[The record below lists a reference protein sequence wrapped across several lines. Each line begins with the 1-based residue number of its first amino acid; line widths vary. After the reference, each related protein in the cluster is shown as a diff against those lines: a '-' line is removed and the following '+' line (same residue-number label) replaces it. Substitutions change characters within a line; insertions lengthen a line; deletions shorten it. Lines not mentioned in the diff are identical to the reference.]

1 MNLLRVLTLAA
12 VAGLFAGCSAPKQA
26 SSSARPPNI
35 VVIFCDDLGYGDIG
49 SYGSKTPT
57 PNIDRM
63 AREGM
68 RFTDFY
74 VGQAVCS
81 ASRAALLTG
90 CYPGRVGV
98 QGAYPPNSKV
108 GLNPKEITIAEV
120 LKSRGYAT
128 AIYGKWHLGDAPE
141 FLPTR
146 QGFDEW
152 FGLPYSNDM
161 WPNHPTNKKFPP
173 LPLYENEKVIELM
186 PDQSLLTKQYTER
199 AVGFIERNK
208 DKPFFLYVPHSMPHV
223 PIFASKAFA
232 GKTGLGLYADVIHEI
247 DWSVGQIL
255 AALKKHGLD
264 DNTLVVFTSDNGPWT
279 VFGNHAGSTAGLR
292 EDKGTSFD
300 GGVKVPCVV
309 RWPGRVPAGRVT
321 RQLAG
326 TIDLLPTFAVLAGA
340 EASKDRVID
349 GRDMSGL
356 LFGKP
361 GATPHRD
368 TQFIY
373 WGEHLD
379 AVRSGPWKLHFKHP
393 FRQTLRAGMDGAMGA
408 YTTDNIEQSLFNV
421 ETDPFEKNDVS
432 AKHPDV
438 VAKLSALAE
447 QMRDDIGDSNP
458 KRVGRGVRP
467 PGRIE

>member
-1 MNLLRVLTLAA
+1 MNRFTLTLAA
-12 VAGLFAGCSAPKQA
+12 AVAVILAGCSSTKPA
-26 SSSARPPNI
+26 SAKRPPNI
-35 VVIFCDDLGYGDIG
+35 VVIFCDDLGYGDLG

-57 PNIDRM
+57 PNLDRM

-90 CYPGRVGV
+90 CYPGRVGI
-98 QGAYPPNSKV
+98 QGALGPNSKV
-108 GLNPKEITIAEV
+108 GLNPNEVTIAEV

-128 AIYGKWHLGDAPE
+128 AIYGKWHLGDAPG

-186 PDQSLLTKQYTER
+186 PDQSLLTKRYTER
-199 AVGFIERNK
+199 AVGFIERNR

-223 PIFASKAFA
+223 PIFASKAFS
-232 GKTGLGLYADVIHEI
+232 GKTGLGLYADVVHEI

-255 AALKKHGLD
+255 AAIKNQGLD
-264 DNTLVVFTSDNGPWT
+264 DDTLVIFTSDNGPWT
-279 VFGNHAGSTAGLR
+279 VFGNHAGSSGGLR

-300 GGVKVPCVV
+300 GGVKVPCIA
-309 RWPGRVPAGRVT
+309 RWPGKIPAGQVA

-326 TIDLLPTFAVLAGA
+326 TIDLLPTFAKFAGA
-340 EASKDRVID
+340 EVPRDRLID
-349 GRDMSGL
+349 GRDMGAL
-356 LFGKP
+356 LLGKA
-361 GATPHRD
+361 GSTPHRD

-373 WGEHLD
+373 WLEHLD

-393 FRQTLRAGMDGAMGA
+393 FRTTAKAGMDGAAGTHGA
-408 YTTDNIEQSLFNV
+408 GNIERSLFNV
-421 ETDPFEKNDVS
+421 ETDPFEKNDVLS
-432 AKHPDV
+432 AHPQV
-438 VAKLSALAE
+438 AAKLDSLAE
-447 QMRDDIGDSNP
+447 QMRDDLGDTGP

-467 PGRIE
+467 AGRVE

>member
-1 MNLLRVLTLAA
+1 MILYRIFALLALAA
-12 VAGLFAGCSAPKQA
+12 FISGCSVPKSAPAK
-26 SSSARPPNI
+26 RPPNI
-35 VVIFCDDLGYGDIG
+35 VVIFCDDLGYGDLG

-57 PNIDRM
+57 PNLDRM

-90 CYPGRVGV
+90 CYPGRVGI
-98 QGAYPPNSKV
+98 QGALWPNSKV
-108 GLNPKEITIAEV
+108 GLNPNELTIAEV
-120 LKSRGYAT
+120 LKTRGYAT

-161 WPNHPTNKKFPP
+161 WPNHPTNKKYPP
-173 LPLYENEKVIELM
+173 LPLYENEKVVELM
-186 PDQSLLTKQYTER
+186 PDQSLLTKRYTER

-223 PIFASKAFA
+223 PIFASKAFS
-232 GKTGLGLYADVIHEI
+232 GKTGLGLYADVVHEI

-255 AALKKHGLD
+255 AALKKQGLD
-264 DNTLVVFTSDNGPWT
+264 DDTLVVFTSDNGPWT
-279 VFGNHAGSTAGLR
+279 VFGNHAGSSGGLR

-300 GGVKVPCVV
+300 GGVKVPCIA
-309 RWPGRVPAGRVT
+309 RWPGKIHAGQVA

-326 TIDLLPTFAVLAGA
+326 TIDLLPTFAKFAGA
-340 EASKDRVID
+340 EVPSDRVID
-349 GRDMSGL
+349 GRDMSPL
-356 LFGKP
+356 LLGKA

-393 FRQTLRAGMDGAMGA
+393 FRQTLTRGLDGAMGT
-408 YTTDNIEQSLFNV
+408 YRTGNIEQSLFNV
-421 ETDPFEKNDVS
+421 ETDHFEKNDVS
-432 AKHPDV
+432 AQHPDV
-438 VAKLSALAE
+438 VARLAALAE
-447 QMRDDIGDSNP
+447 QMRVELGDSNP

-467 PGRIE
+467 AGRVE

>member
-1 MNLLRVLTLAA
+1 MSLTQSISLAC
-12 VAGLFAGCSAPKQA
+12 VAAFLAGCTVPNRTPPS
-26 SSSARPPNI
+26 RPPNI

-57 PNIDRM
+57 PNLDRM

-90 CYPGRVGV
+90 CYPGRVGI
-98 QGAYPPNSKV
+98 QGALAPKSKV
-108 GLNPKEITIAEV
+108 GLNPNELTIAEV
-120 LKSRGYAT
+120 LKTRGYAT

-141 FLPTR
+141 FLPSR

-161 WPNHPTNKKFPP
+161 WPNHPTNKKYPP
-173 LPLYENEKVIELM
+173 LPLYENEKVVELM
-186 PDQSLLTKQYTER
+186 PDQSLLTKRYTER

-223 PIFASKAFA
+223 PIFASKAFV
-232 GKTGLGLYADVIHEI
+232 GKTGLGLYADVINEI

-255 AALKKHGLD
+255 ASLKKQGLD

-279 VFGNHAGSTAGLR
+279 VFGNHAGSSAGLR

-300 GGVKVPCVV
+300 GGVKVPCIA
-309 RWPGRVPAGRVT
+309 RWPGKVPAGSVT
-321 RQLAG
+321 RRLAG
-326 TIDLLPTFAVLAGA
+326 TIDLLPTFAKLAGA
-340 EASKDRVID
+340 ELPYDLTID
-349 GRDMSGL
+349 GRDMGGL

-361 GATPHRD
+361 GAAPHRD
-368 TQFIY
+368 TQFVY

-393 FRQTLRAGMDGAMGA
+393 FRKTLTRGMDGAMGTYGA
-408 YTTDNIEQSLFNV
+408 GTIEQSLFNV
-421 ETDPFEKNDVS
+421 EVDPFEKDDVS
-432 AKHPDV
+432 ARHPDV

-447 QMRDDIGDSNP
+447 RMRDDIGDSNP
-458 KRVGRGVRP
+458 KRVGRGVRLA
-467 PGRIE
+467 GKIE

>member
-1 MNLLRVLTLAA
+1 MNHSIFALALAVVL
-12 VAGLFAGCSAPKQA
+12 AGCSSAKPPAP
-26 SSSARPPNI
+26 SRPPNI

-57 PNIDRM
+57 PNLDRM

-90 CYPGRVGV
+90 CYPGRVGI
-98 QGAYPPNSKV
+98 QGALAPKSKV

-120 LKSRGYAT
+120 LKTRGYAT
-128 AIYGKWHLGDAPE
+128 AIYGKWHLGDAPQ

-186 PDQSLLTKQYTER
+186 PDQSLLTKKYTER

-223 PIFASKAFA
+223 PIFASKEFT

-255 AALKKHGLD
+255 ASLKKQGLD
-264 DNTLVVFTSDNGPWT
+264 DNTLVVFTSDNGPWR

-300 GGVKVPCVV
+300 GGVKVPCIA
-309 RWPGRVPAGRVT
+309 RWPGKVPAGSVHR
-321 RQLAG
+321 RLAG
-326 TIDLLPTFAVLAGA
+326 TIDLLPTFATLAGA
-340 EASKDRVID
+340 EAPTDRVID
-349 GRDMSGL
+349 GRDMSAVL
-356 LFGKP
+356 LGKG
-361 GATPHRD
+361 GAVPHRD

-379 AVRSGPWKLHFKHP
+379 AMRSGPWKLHFKHP
-393 FRQTLRAGMDGAMGA
+393 FRQTLEVGMDGAMGT
-408 YTTDNIEQSLFNV
+408 YGTGNIEQSLFNL
-421 ETDPFEKNDVS
+421 EADPFEKNDL
-432 AKHPDV
+432 AAAHPDV
-438 VAKLSALAE
+438 VARLTALAE
-447 QMRDDIGDSNP
+447 RMRDDIGDSNP

-467 PGRIE
+467 AGRIE

>member
-1 MNLLRVLTLAA
+1 MNHPIVALALTVFL
-12 VAGLFAGCSAPKQA
+12 AGCSSAKPPAP
-26 SSSARPPNI
+26 SRPPNI

-57 PNIDRM
+57 PHLDRM

-90 CYPGRVGV
+90 CYPGRVSI
-98 QGAYPPNSKV
+98 QGALAPKSKV

-120 LKSRGYAT
+120 LKTRGYAT
-128 AIYGKWHLGDAPE
+128 AIYGKWHLGDAPQ

-186 PDQSLLTKQYTER
+186 PDQSLLTKKYTER

-208 DKPFFLYVPHSMPHV
+208 DQPFFLYVPHSMPHV
-223 PIFASKAFA
+223 PIFASKEFT

-255 AALKKHGLD
+255 ASLKKQGLD
-264 DNTLVVFTSDNGPWT
+264 DNTLVVFTSDNGPWR

-300 GGVKVPCVV
+300 GGVKVPCIA
-309 RWPGRVPAGRVT
+309 RWPGKVPAGSVHR
-321 RQLAG
+321 RLAG
-326 TIDLLPTFAVLAGA
+326 TIDLLPTFATLAGA
-340 EASKDRVID
+340 EAPRDRVID
-349 GRDMSGL
+349 GRDMSAVL
-356 LFGKP
+356 LGKI
-361 GATPHRD
+361 GAVPHRD

-379 AVRSGPWKLHFKHP
+379 AMRSGPWKLHFKHP
-393 FRQTLRAGMDGAMGA
+393 FRQTLEVGMDGAMGT
-408 YTTDNIEQSLFNV
+408 YGTGNIEQSLFNV
-421 ETDPFEKNDVS
+421 EADPFEKNDLGP
-432 AKHPDV
+432 AHPDV
-438 VAKLSALAE
+438 VAKLTALAE
-447 QMRDDIGDSNP
+447 RMRDDIGDSNP

-467 PGRIE
+467 AGRIE

>member
-1 MNLLRVLTLAA
+1 
-12 VAGLFAGCSAPKQA
+12 
-26 SSSARPPNI
+26 
-35 VVIFCDDLGYGDIG
+35 
-49 SYGSKTPT
+49 
-57 PNIDRM
+57 M

-98 QGAYPPNSKV
+98 QGAFGPQSKV
-108 GLNPKEITIAEV
+108 GLNPNELTIAEV
-120 LKSRGYAT
+120 LKTRGYAT
-128 AIYGKWHLGDAPE
+128 AIYGKWHLGDAPQ

-161 WPNHPTNKKFPP
+161 WPHHPTNKKFPP

-186 PDQSLLTKQYTER
+186 PDQSLLTKKYTER

-255 AALKKHGLD
+255 ASLKKQGLD

-279 VFGNHAGSTAGLR
+279 VFGNHAGSSAGLR

-309 RWPGRVPAGRVT
+309 RWPGKVPAGRVT

-326 TIDLLPTFAVLAGA
+326 TIDLLPTFATFAGA
-340 EASKDRVID
+340 AVPQDRVID

-356 LFGKP
+356 LLGKP
-361 GATPHRD
+361 GAKPHRD

-373 WGEHLD
+373 WTEHLD
-379 AVRSGPWKLHFKHP
+379 AVRSGPWKLHLKHP
-393 FRQTLRAGMDGAMGA
+393 FRQTLKVGMDGAMGT
-408 YTTDNIEQSLFNV
+408 YGVGNIEQSLFNV
-421 ETDPFEKNDVS
+421 EADPFEKNDL
-432 AKHPDV
+432 AAAHPDV
-438 VAKLSALAE
+438 VARLTALAD

-458 KRVGRGVRP
+458 KRIGRGVRP
-467 PGRIE
+467 AGRVE